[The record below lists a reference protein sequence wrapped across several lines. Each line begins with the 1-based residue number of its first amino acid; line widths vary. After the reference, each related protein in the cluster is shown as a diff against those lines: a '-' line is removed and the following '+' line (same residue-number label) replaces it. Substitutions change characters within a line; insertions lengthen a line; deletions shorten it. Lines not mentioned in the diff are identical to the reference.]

1 MLGTLRGGA
10 GGGGGQTQNK
20 HTWYGCPRLGAVPSP
35 EPQAISA
42 PTSRAELGSTLGGP
56 SLPPSHPPVQS
67 EVLPAAS
74 GLSWSLWTFHDLL
87 FLFLQMSVLWPT
99 V

>member
-56 SLPPSHPPVQS
+56 PPSSQRCCRLRQACHGR
-67 EVLPAAS
+67 S
-74 GLSWSLWTFHDLL
+74 GPSMTFYS
-87 FLFLQMSVLWPT
+87 FSSR
-99 V
+99 